1 MNKMLAA
8 YLDWI
13 DTCAYNN
20 VEDYSGRD
28 VPYLHTFVVWA
39 VAAIVATVADV
50 QRPVGFAALLVL
62 FAAWVAWVVF
72 IMIFYRKAKVR
83 HRLALGIPDWREKM
97 AQDAQPA
104 SDEES

>member
-1 MNKMLAA
+1 MKRLWAA

-28 VPYLHTFVVWA
+28 LPYLHTFVLW
-39 VAAIVATVADV
+39 VAAAIIGATGDAGTAIV
-50 QRPVGFAALLVL
+50 FAALLFL
-62 FAAWVAWVVF
+62 FALWASWVIF

-97 AQDAQPA
+97 TQDA
-104 SDEES
+104 EETRHDRN

>member
-1 MNKMLAA
+1 MSPFAKLVAS
-8 YLDWI
+8 YRDWI

-28 VPYLHTFVVWA
+28 VPYLHTFVVWVA
-39 VAAIVATVADV
+39 VGI
-50 QRPVGFAALLVL
+50 FAANVDAQKTATIIIFIIGLCLWTGWVL
-62 FAAWVAWVVF
+62 W

-97 AQDAQPA
+97 EQDAA
-104 SDEES
+104 ERND